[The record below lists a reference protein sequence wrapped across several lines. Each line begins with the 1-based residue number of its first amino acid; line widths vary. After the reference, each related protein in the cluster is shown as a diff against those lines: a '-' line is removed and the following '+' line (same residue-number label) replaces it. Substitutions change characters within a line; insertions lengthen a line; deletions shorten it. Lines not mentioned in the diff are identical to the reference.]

1 MCHPRYTPGDSVDV
15 GGSQL
20 AAVQY
25 HLLASPRSPSLGLAR
40 SAGAGPFT
48 DTATTT
54 GSLMDTH
61 STLWESQVLGEW
73 EGPLGAWG
81 GGGGV
86 RRRGR
91 GMWGRGRGEAEGQGR
106 VEAGAG

>member
-15 GGSQL
+15 GGSAL

-73 EGPLGAWG
+73 EGPLGACG
-81 GGGGV
+81 
-86 RRRGR
+86 
-91 GMWGRGRGEAEGQGR
+91 GRGRGDGEGQGPGGP
-106 VEAGAG
+106 GAG